1 MLAENPELAAKEA
14 EEAKQEGR
22 ESIDNNEKKDDDLEP
37 LRMADSDDSNSQTSL
52 EKEHQLQQQ
61 QAIEENNLLG
71 DHFFDV
77 KSEHCLQPLLPQ

>member
-77 KSEHCLQPLLPQ
+77 KSEHCLKPLLPQ